1 VQEYLAAKGVAFEER
16 DITQDEKYIDELEEM
31 GYMSTPVTMID
42 GESILGFDRRKFEDL
57 LKE

>member
-1 VQEYLAAKGVAFEER
+1 MQEYLAAKGVAFEER